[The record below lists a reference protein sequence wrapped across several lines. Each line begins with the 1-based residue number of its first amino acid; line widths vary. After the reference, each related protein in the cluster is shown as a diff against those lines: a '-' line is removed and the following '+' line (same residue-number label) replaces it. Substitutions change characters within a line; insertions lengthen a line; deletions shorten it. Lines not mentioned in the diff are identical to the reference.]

1 MRSLIRCAVTLA
13 LLAGQPALAQ
23 EQRDQ
28 GPRPPASVKLDFA
41 AVIPNVPG
49 KSLKTVV
56 VDYAPGGSS
65 PAHSHAKSAFI
76 LATVLEGSVTSA
88 VNGAPPRIFR
98 AGEWWTENPG
108 DHHAV
113 SANSSKT
120 KPARLLAIFVV
131 DTADTE
137 LTTNDPR

>member
-1 MRSLIRCAVTLA
+1 MRQLIHGAVTFA
-13 LLAGQPALAQ
+13 LLVGQPAMAQ
-23 EQRDQ
+23 GHPDH
-28 GPRPPASVKLDFA
+28 GAAPAALVKLDFA
-41 AVIPNVPG
+41 AAIPNIAG
-49 KSLKTVV
+49 KSLKTVLV
-56 VDYAPGGSS
+56 NYAPGGSS

-76 LATVLEGSVTSA
+76 LAYVLEGSVTSA
-88 VNGAPPRIFR
+88 VNGAPPRAFK

-113 SANSSKT
+113 SANTSKT
-120 KPARLLAIFVV
+120 TPARLLAIFVV